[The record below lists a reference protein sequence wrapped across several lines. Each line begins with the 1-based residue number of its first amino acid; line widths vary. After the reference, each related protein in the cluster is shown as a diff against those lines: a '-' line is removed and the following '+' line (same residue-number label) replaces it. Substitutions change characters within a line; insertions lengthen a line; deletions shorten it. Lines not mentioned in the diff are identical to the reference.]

1 MCSKEVKVKLLPA
14 CFPLRF
20 ACCLLLFVHCS
31 LLPACCSLL
40 FACCLLLSA
49 RYSLVF
55 VFYPYFLHIKLYCFL
70 VALGMSSSAYFT
82 NKQNK
87 WSRPRNFIFSIK
99 IYFIK
104 PYGFWSWEILAQ
116 SQQQYLKCLT
126 KSIFLRKFQKFGCEK
141 KKKTSFPFY
150 ITTFLL

>member
-1 MCSKEVKVKLLPA
+1 MIIIIILLLLVTFLSKCARKKSKSS

-20 ACCLLLFVHCS
+20 ACCLLLCVHCS

-55 VFYPYFLHIKLYCFL
+55 VFYLYFLHIKLYCFL

-104 PYGFWSWEILAQ
+104 SYGLWSWEILAQ

-126 KSIFLRKFQKFGCEK
+126 D
-141 KKKTSFPFY
+141 
-150 ITTFLL
+150 